1 MKDFMMLVG
10 FGAGIVTGMFIYRY
24 SQNTKKVFNKGEQ
37 KVVQGVE
44 ELEDK
49 AMQGLE
55 TIEKKAKKGFKKV
68 EDKLKQKG

>member
-10 FGAGIVTGMFIYRY
+10 FGVGLVTGMFVYRY
-24 SQNTKKVFNKGEQ
+24 SQNTKKAFNKGEQ
-37 KVVQGVE
+37 KVAESVE
-44 ELEDK
+44 DLENK

-68 EDKLKQKG
+68 EDKLKQKS